1 MRLRAALLGA
11 LVGLAIGVAPAPA
24 DEPDAA
30 PAAAA
35 ERDPAVDAWLE
46 TVGPLLSPLER
57 ETYLKLGRPYQRAAF
72 ERRFWRARDPFPDTA
87 VNEFAELWLERAPVA
102 LARWGDF
109 DDARALAWAA
119 AGEPADTLQV
129 DCPDLLLPVEIWT
142 WHGAGRLRGTFSLV
156 FVARGFSRLAKFRIW
171 DPREGVGA
179 VATPRTAAGASGSS
193 ILGSVVEY
201 CSRGQEVA
209 SLLQASA
216 PWETVVSRGELLPQ
230 PGNEWVRTFAQLT
243 TDLPE
248 DAAPLPAEL
257 EVRFPDRRGLRTVVE
272 GVLRPET
279 PTADTTLNVDGEI
292 LRGEELFEQF
302 RYRFR
307 CPAGGSTPFLFER
320 LLRPGS
326 YRLVLRLHD
335 LATDRYW
342 REERPLDVP
351 MVEEGDP
358 VVVASAA
365 SATADPRLD
374 AGTDGLP
381 AAVSEAALHDDP
393 VSLRLLIPTEE
404 LATGKL
410 RIEALA
416 RGDAIRA
423 VEFTLDG
430 RPVLRKRRPPYTV
443 ELDLGRAPRLHR
455 LGAVGLDARG
465 DVLVRDEVQ
474 VNGGPHRFAVRIVDP
489 RSIPADVESVT
500 ARAVVEVPDGET
512 LDRVEFY
519 VNDQLHATLFQPPY
533 VQPLPIPRGSDVAW
547 IRVVAQL
554 VDGGAAEDVR
564 LVGAGEFVSDLE
576 VDFVELFASVLDRRK
591 RPVEDLSA
599 DEVTVLENGVE
610 QAVRRFER
618 VSDLPIH
625 AAVLLDTSASMAEEL
640 RDAETAAL
648 RFFSDVLTDR
658 DRAAVM
664 TFDEQPR
671 LVVRFSRSPEV
682 LAGGLADLEA
692 AGDTRIWDAVAFG
705 LHYMSGIRGKRALVL
720 ISDGEDSGSRF
731 PFEDVLDYARRT
743 GVTIYAVDLGAA
755 SRRREAGVFLD
766 RLARETGGR
775 SFRVSHAVA
784 LGEVYR
790 EIQDELRAQY
800 LIAYQS
806 SAEPGDDFREIEV
819 RVNRPGVDLRTA
831 RGYYP

>member
-1 MRLRAALLGA
+1 MRLGAALAGL
-11 LVGLAIGVAPAPA
+11 LVGLAVGTAPAPA
-24 DEPDAA
+24 DEPEEAA
-30 PAAAA
+30 GAEPALDAAA
-35 ERDPAVDAWLE
+35 EGWLALVE
-46 TVGPLLSPLER
+46 PLLTPLER
-57 ETYLKLGRPYQRAAF
+57 ETYRKLRRPYQRTAF

-87 VNEFAELWLERAPVA
+87 VNEFAERWLERAPEA
-102 LARWGDF
+102 LTRWGDF
-109 DDARALAWAA
+109 DDARALAFAA
-119 AGEPADTLQV
+119 AGEPAATLRV
-129 DCPDLLLPVEIWT
+129 DCPELLLPAEIWT

-156 FVARGFSRLAKFRIW
+156 FVARGFSHLADFRLW
-171 DPREGVGA
+171 DPREGLGA
-179 VATPRTAAGASGSS
+179 VATPRVAAGASLSTLLAG
-193 ILGSVVEY
+193 VVEY
-201 CSRGQEVA
+201 CSRGHEVA
-209 SLLQASA
+209 SLLQSSA
-216 PWETVVSRGELLPQ
+216 PWETVAARGELLPQ
-230 PGNEWVRTFAQLT
+230 AGDEWVRTFAQLT
-243 TDLPE
+243 TDVPV
-248 DAAPLPAEL
+248 DAEPLPAAVD
-257 EVRFPDRRGLRTVVE
+257 VRFPGRRGLRTVVE
-272 GVLRPET
+272 GVVRLEEAPASE
-279 PTADTTLNVDGEI
+279 ATLNVDGEI

-307 CPAGGSTPFLFER
+307 CPEGGAAPFLFER

-335 LATDRYW
+335 LASDRYH
-342 REERPLDVP
+342 REERPLEVP
-351 MVEEGDP
+351 MVEEGEP
-358 VVVASAA
+358 IVLASAA
-365 SATADPRLD
+365 A
-374 AGTDGLP
+374 LP
-381 AAVSEAALHDDP
+381 ADARTGAALSPGEAETALHDEP
-393 VSLRLLIPTEE
+393 VSLRLLIPTES

-410 RIEALA
+410 RVEALA
-416 RGDAIRA
+416 RGDEIRS

-430 RPVLRKRRPPYTV
+430 RPVLRKQRPPYTV

-455 LGAVGLDARG
+455 LGAAALDTRG

-489 RSIPADVESVT
+489 RSIPAGVENVT

-519 VNDQLHATLFQPPY
+519 VNDRLHATLFQEPY
-533 VQPLPIPRGSDVAW
+533 VQPLPIPAGADLAW
-547 IRVVAQL
+547 IRIVAHL

-576 VDFVELFASVLDRRK
+576 VDFVELYASVLDRRK
-591 RPVEDLSA
+591 RPVEDLA
-599 DEVTVLENGVE
+599 AAEITVLENGVE
-610 QAVRRFER
+610 QSVRRFER

-682 LAGGLADLEA
+682 LAGGIADLEA
-692 AGDTRIWDAVAFG
+692 VGDTRIWDAVAFG
-705 LHYMSGIRGKRALVL
+705 LHYMSGIRGKRALIL

-743 GVTIYAVDLGAA
+743 GVTIYAVDLGTS
-755 SRRREAGVFLD
+755 SRRRDAGVFLD

-775 SFRVSHAVA
+775 SFRVSHASD
-784 LGEVYR
+784 LGAVYR
-790 EIQDELRAQY
+790 DIQGELRAQY

-806 SAEPGDDFREIEV
+806 SAEPGDDFRDVEV
-819 RVNRPGVDLRTA
+819 RVDRPGVDLRTA